1 MSVLE
6 TVDFGRTVLESLG
19 YTVRGN
25 RVFVISADGEEE
37 VIVDGKT
44 LVLPDDSFLR
54 APKWD
59 TEIPFGPLG
68 ENPQRGES
76 EVVKMVMEA
85 VVANLNVSLLGVM
98 IHLYTNVAMMPD
110 TKTLTTEQAA
120 FLPFVVAV
128 NDKVKKAILGLVKVI
143 DCEDQSSSLLTC
155 NLRRRCPLGD
165 VKYERVCVVRFPFA
179 DMERKE
185 KPWGLNSTAE
195 FDTLRGLMDFVLP
208 GWEVDDTYSVGTNT
222 FVAPYFTSVMMMYGK
237 VASRLNEV
245 INQFKDVA
253 PALLSYQAPGVE
265 RVVELID
272 RPGYLERLRD
282 AMPALDG
289 NKGST
294 DPVRPVATNYQIDQP
309 KPAVDLPWNHG
320 VEDVANAAREQ
331 QQNDDQGSGAAYKP
345 GLVKPQPAVPVHS
358 MQLQPL
364 GGPSSNYDPNSFHG
378 RQMAKQALLQP
389 LSAQQS
395 VNGPVGGSPFLESN
409 EPKERGGTYRPGALH
424 RAQQEQA
431 QRQQQQHHHQ
441 TPIGNG
447 GLGF

>member
-1 MSVLE
+1 MSILE

-25 RVFVISADGEEE
+25 RVFIISADGEEE
-37 VIVDGKT
+37 VEVDGKT

-54 APKWD
+54 APKWE

-76 EVVKMVMEA
+76 EVVKMVLEA
-85 VVANLNVSLLGVM
+85 VVANLNVSLLGIM

-120 FLPFVVAV
+120 LLPFIVAV

-143 DCEDQSSSLLTC
+143 DCEDQGTSLLTC

-165 VKYERVCVVRFPFA
+165 TKFERVCVVRFPFA

-245 INQFKDVA
+245 INMYKDVA

-265 RVVELID
+265 RVVELIN
-272 RPGYLERLRD
+272 RPGYLEKLRD

-294 DPVRPVATNYQIDQP
+294 DAVRPPVADYKIDQP

-320 VEDVANAAREQ
+320 VDDVANEAQ
-331 QQNDDQGSGAAYKP
+331 QRQNEDQGSGGSYKP
-345 GLVKPQPAVPVHS
+345 GLVKPQPQQQVQS
-358 MQLQPL
+358 LQLQPL
-364 GGPSSNYDPNSFHG
+364 GGPSANYDPNSFHG

-389 LSAQQS
+389 LAAQQALH
-395 VNGPVGGSPFLESN
+395 GPVGGSPFLESN
-409 EPKERGGTYRPGALH
+409 EPKSAGGTYRPGALH

-431 QRQQQQHHHQ
+431 QRQQQHHQ

-447 GLGF
+447 SLGF